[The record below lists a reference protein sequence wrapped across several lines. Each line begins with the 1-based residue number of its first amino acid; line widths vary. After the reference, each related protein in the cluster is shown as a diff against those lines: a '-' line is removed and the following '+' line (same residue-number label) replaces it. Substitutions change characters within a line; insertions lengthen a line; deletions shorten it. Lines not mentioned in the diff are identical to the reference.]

1 MSLKFITGSIQAK
14 LIAVLLIMFGILAAT
29 IGLNF
34 QTFGSLESSTPMLNQ
49 AGAQRMRAY
58 KAATLAND
66 YNRAGATARQEIGP
80 ALTGLITQFE
90 EVQTGLATGDLNY
103 DLTRTSSDD
112 VLAQL
117 AVVDEQWG
125 AFSDELASV
134 LGSDTVATEAVGVVN
149 STVPRSSQRQPTL

>member
-58 KAATLAND
+58 KAATLWPMI
-66 YNRAGATARQEIGP
+66 TTGP
-80 ALTGLITQFE
+80 APLPARKL
-90 EVQTGLATGDLNY
+90 DLH
-103 DLTRTSSDD
+103 
-112 VLAQL
+112 
-117 AVVDEQWG
+117 
-125 AFSDELASV
+125 
-134 LGSDTVATEAVGVVN
+134 
-149 STVPRSSQRQPTL
+149 SQV